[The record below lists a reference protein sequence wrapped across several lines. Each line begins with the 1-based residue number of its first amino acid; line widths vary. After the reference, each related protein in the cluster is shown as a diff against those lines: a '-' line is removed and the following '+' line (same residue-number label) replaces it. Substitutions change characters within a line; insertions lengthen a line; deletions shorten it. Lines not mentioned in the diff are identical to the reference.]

1 MLMKGMESY
10 LAVRRA
16 AGYKLEG
23 TEKMLRQFV
32 RFAMDKGECF
42 IRSKTAIEWA
52 ATAPSLR
59 RKAHRLQVV
68 ILLAKYLRAEDPKHE
83 VPPGSVFIFKG
94 QRPTPFIYE
103 QSDIVRLVY
112 EAAHL
117 EPTCYEPADSSLPL
131 TLSTLLSLLASTG
144 LRPGEAL
151 ALRLDDITSEGLLI
165 RETKFRK
172 SRIVPLHDTAVAG
185 LQRYLDQ
192 RRRFAT
198 SDDHVFVSPW
208 GRALKHRY
216 VVKKFR
222 QVVQQAG
229 LERSPGQPRPQLHS
243 FRHTF
248 AVRALQACPDDRDRI
263 GQHMLALST
272 YLGHARVTDTY
283 WYLQAVPELMVD
295 IAHASENFVK
305 GEMS

>member
-1 MLMKGMESY
+1 MLMKAVESY

-16 AGYKLEG
+16 AGYKLVS
-23 TEKMLRQFV
+23 TEKILRKFA
-32 RFAMDKGECF
+32 RYAMDKGECF
-42 IRSKTAIEWA
+42 IRSKTVIDWA
-52 ATAPSLR
+52 GKVPSPSR
-59 RKAHRLQVV
+59 RARCLQVV
-68 ILLAKYLRAEDPKHE
+68 IHLAKYLRAEDPRHE
-83 VPPGSVFIFKG
+83 IPCSVFVFKG

-103 QSDIVRLVY
+103 QEDVVRLVY
-112 EAAHL
+112 EAAQL
-117 EPTCYEPADSSLPL
+117 EPTRNEPTDSSLPL
-131 TLSTLLSLLASTG
+131 TFSTLLSLLASTG

-172 SRIVPLHDTAVAG
+172 SRLVPLHDTAVAG

-192 RRRFAT
+192 RQRFPT

-222 QVVQQAG
+222 QVVHQAE
-229 LERSPGQPRPQLHS
+229 LEPSPGQPRPQLHS

-248 AVRALQACPDDRDRI
+248 AVRALQACPDGRDRI

-283 WYLQAVPELMVD
+283 WYLQAVPELMAD

-305 GEMS
+305 GELS

>member
-1 MLMKGMESY
+1 MLMRAVESY

-16 AGYKLEG
+16 AGYKLDASG
-23 TEKMLRQFV
+23 SMLRHFA

-42 IRSKTAIEWA
+42 IRCETAIEWA
-52 ATAPSLR
+52 GEGPSPGQR
-59 RKAHRLQVV
+59 ARRLQIVNY
-68 ILLAKYLRAEDPKHE
+68 LARYLHAEDPRHE
-83 VPPGSVFIFKG
+83 IPSRSVFVYKR
-94 QRPTPFIYE
+94 QRPTPFIYA
-103 QSDIVRLVY
+103 QADIVRLVH
-112 EAAHL
+112 EAARL
-117 EPTCYEPADSSLPL
+117 EPARSEPADSSLPL
-131 TLSTLLSLLASTG
+131 TFSTLLSLLASTG
-144 LRPGEAL
+144 LRTREAMVL
-151 ALRLDDITSEGLLI
+151 CLDDVTSEGLLI

-172 SRIVPLHDTAVAG
+172 SRLVPLHDSAVVG
-185 LQRYLDQ
+185 LQRYLGR
-192 RRRFAT
+192 RRRFST

-208 GRALKHRY
+208 GRALKYGY
-216 VVKKFR
+216 VRKKFR
-222 QVVQQAG
+222 QVVKQAG
-229 LERSPGQPRPQLHS
+229 LESSPGQPCPQLHS

>member
-1 MLMKGMESY
+1 
-10 LAVRRA
+10 
-16 AGYKLEG
+16 
-23 TEKMLRQFV
+23 
-32 RFAMDKGECF
+32 
-42 IRSKTAIEWA
+42 
-52 ATAPSLR
+52 
-59 RKAHRLQVV
+59 
-68 ILLAKYLRAEDPKHE
+68 
-83 VPPGSVFIFKG
+83 
-94 QRPTPFIYE
+94 
-103 QSDIVRLVY
+103 
-112 EAAHL
+112 
-117 EPTCYEPADSSLPL
+117 
-131 TLSTLLSLLASTG
+131 LLSLLTSTG

-172 SRIVPLHDTAVAG
+172 SRLVPLHDTAVAG

-192 RRRFAT
+192 RRRFPT

-208 GRALKHRY
+208 GRALKYRY

-229 LERSPGQPRPQLHS
+229 LEPRPGQPRPQLHS

-248 AVRALQACPDDRDRI
+248 AVRALQACPDGRDRI

-283 WYLQAVPELMVD
+283 WYLQAVPELMAD
-295 IAHASENFVK
+295 IAQASENFVK
-305 GEMS
+305 GELS

>member
-1 MLMKGMESY
+1 MLMKAVESY

-16 AGYKLEG
+16 AGYKLEDSG
-23 TEKMLRQFV
+23 PMLRHFA

-42 IRSKTAIEWA
+42 IHCETAIEWA
-52 ATAPSLR
+52 GKGPSPRQRARRLR
-59 RKAHRLQVV
+59 IVNH
-68 ILLAKYLRAEDPKHE
+68 LARYLRAEDPRHE
-83 VPPGSVFIFKG
+83 IPSRSVFVYKR

-103 QSDIVRLVY
+103 QADVVRLVY

-117 EPTCYEPADSSLPL
+117 EPSRMEPADSSLPL
-131 TLSTLLSLLASTG
+131 TFSTLLSLLASTG

-172 SRIVPLHDTAVAG
+172 SRLVPLHDTAVAG

-192 RRRFAT
+192 RRRFPT

-216 VVKKFR
+216 VEKKFR

-229 LERSPGQPRPQLHS
+229 LEPSPGQPRPQLQS

-248 AVRALQACPDDRDRI
+248 AVRALQACPDGRDRI

-283 WYLQAVPELMVD
+283 WYLQAVPELMTD

-305 GEMS
+305 GELS

>member
-1 MLMKGMESY
+1 MLMKEVESY

-16 AGYKLEG
+16 AGYKLVG
-23 TEKMLRQFV
+23 TELKLRQFA

-52 ATAPSLR
+52 ATAPSPR
-59 RKAHRLQVV
+59 QKAVRLQVV
-68 ILLAKYLRAEDPKHE
+68 ILLAKYLRAEDSRHE
-83 VPPGSVFIFKG
+83 IPHGSVFVFKR
-94 QRPTPFIYE
+94 QRPTPFIYK
-103 QSDIVRLVY
+103 QSDVVRLVY

-117 EPTCYEPADSSLPL
+117 TPSRLEPPDSSLPL
-131 TLSTLLSLLASTG
+131 TFSTLLSLLASTG

-172 SRIVPLHDTAVAG
+172 NRLVPLHDTAVAG

-192 RRRFAT
+192 RRRFPT
-198 SDDHVFVSPW
+198 SDDQVFVSPW

-216 VVKKFR
+216 VATKFR

-229 LERSPGQPRPQLHS
+229 LDPRPGQPRPQLQS

-248 AVRALQACPDDRDRI
+248 AVRALLACPDGRDRI

-272 YLGHARVTDTY
+272 YLGHACVADTY
-283 WYLQAVPELMVD
+283 WYLQAVPELMTD
-295 IAHASENFVK
+295 IANASESFMK
-305 GEMS
+305 GELS